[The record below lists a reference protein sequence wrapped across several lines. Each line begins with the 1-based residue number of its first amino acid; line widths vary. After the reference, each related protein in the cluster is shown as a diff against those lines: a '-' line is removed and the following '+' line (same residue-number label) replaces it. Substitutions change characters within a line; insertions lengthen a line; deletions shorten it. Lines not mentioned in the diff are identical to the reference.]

1 MEEKKNLPYMLFYIV
16 CQTLTHMLF
25 YSLTG
30 MNCWV
35 RGEERCNFDDS
46 GCTTDKQRCEI
57 DQSCDGDEDDS
68 TYFCPYTPKEIGDC
82 SIDEGG
88 CDPEMDPWGQC
99 NDKCFDSSTGEP
111 KIWPSSDDVEYTV
124 SGCKT
129 LRRKCQFPF
138 RHQGKEYHQCT
149 DDGIFDDTKVDFHW
163 CAIQT
168 KPNGEMVTGR
178 WGVCDLETCQ
188 PTDETAPTKSEWKC
202 IVNEFIGLET
212 SRLMAFSI
220 SLLC

>member
-1 MEEKKNLPYMLFYIV
+1 MLFYIV
-16 CQTLTHMLF
+16 CQTLTYMF

-138 RHQGKEYHQCT
+138 RHQGKEYYQCT